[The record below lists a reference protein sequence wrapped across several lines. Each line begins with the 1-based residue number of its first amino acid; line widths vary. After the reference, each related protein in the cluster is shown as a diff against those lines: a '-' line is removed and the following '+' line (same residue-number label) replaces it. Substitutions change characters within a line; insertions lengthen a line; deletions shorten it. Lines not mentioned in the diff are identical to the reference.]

1 MPISHVVD
9 IYVKWGDVS
18 WLYLKRESGVSVL
31 PAININ
37 TATAYRDLKRP
48 QGQQSRSSSLNT
60 PSPSQHMGLF

>member
-1 MPISHVVD
+1 MGMSDVVES
-9 IYVKWGDVS
+9 YVKWGDVS

-48 QGQQSRSSSLNT
+48 QGQQCRSSSLNT
-60 PSPSQHMGLF
+60 PGPSQHMGLF